1 MCDLLA
7 NLLDINDFFTEWNDA
22 LSGASLSALFIAQP
36 LINTIDPEQNT
47 FLGLNDLLTALTA
60 GLAFIPAVGEGISV
74 AAKAGLTVLETGLQQ
89 APGVAKAIWPS
100 GTEDTKSIQLG
111 NIDNELGKVQ
121 STFTTGIVNALATVM
136 GDVPSFIAFA
146 QNGDFSGPDEVSLP
160 SDTFSLGLALNTYVL
175 SSAMSANHWRVAP
188 LISKS
193 KAAIESGWGCTFDS
207 NNICTDDYGSATF
220 FSDVTGNGYSL
231 IGLGAS
237 PRVTPAALMNDII
250 NNNWST
256 LEALFDAAFNCTIA
270 GGYGQSPNFVT
281 NNHVDLSCV
290 SQLLM
295 CNCITPC
302 PVALI
307 NGACPLTT
315 CGVC

>member
-1 MCDLLA
+1 M
-7 NLLDINDFFTEWNDA
+7 
-22 LSGASLSALFIAQP
+22 
-36 LINTIDPEQNT
+36 
-47 FLGLNDLLTALTA
+47 TALTA
-60 GLAFIPAVGEGISV
+60 GFAFIPAIGEGISA

-111 NIDNELGKVQ
+111 NIDTELGRVQ
-121 STFTTGIVNALATVM
+121 SSFTTGVVNALTTVM

-160 SDTFSLGLALNTYVL
+160 SDTFSLGFALNTYVL
-175 SSAMSANHWRVAP
+175 SSAMSANSWRVAP

-193 KAAIESGWGCTFDS
+193 KAEIASGWLCTFDS
-207 NNICTDDYGSATF
+207 NNICTDDYGSAIF
-220 FSDVTGNGYSL
+220 FSDVTKNGYSL
-231 IGLGAS
+231 TGQGAS
-237 PRVTPAALMNDII
+237 PKVTPAALMNDII
-250 NNNWST
+250 TNAWST
-256 LEALFDAAFNCTIA
+256 LEALFDGAFNCTIA

-295 CNCITPC
+295 CGCVVPC

-307 NGACPLTT
+307 NEACPITT